1 MSVSQGIKVGNFQRP
16 ANLIEIASRNKNNG
30 GATNQTGKTSF
41 KEMFSQELASER
53 KISISKHAHERMF
66 SRGIE
71 INPARLNQIADAMD
85 KAQNKNSRETLIL
98 ADDAAYVVSI
108 KNRTIVTVFDKNN
121 LREGVVTSI
130 DSAVI
135 L

>member
-1 MSVSQGIKVGNFQRP
+1 MSISQGIKVGNFQRP
-16 ANLIEIASRNKNNG
+16 TNLIEIATRNKNNER
-30 GATNQTGKTSF
+30 TTDKTGKSSF
-41 KEMFSQELASER
+41 KEMFSKELASER
-53 KISISKHAHERMF
+53 NISISKHAHERMF

-71 INPARLNQIADAMD
+71 LNPERLNQIADAMD